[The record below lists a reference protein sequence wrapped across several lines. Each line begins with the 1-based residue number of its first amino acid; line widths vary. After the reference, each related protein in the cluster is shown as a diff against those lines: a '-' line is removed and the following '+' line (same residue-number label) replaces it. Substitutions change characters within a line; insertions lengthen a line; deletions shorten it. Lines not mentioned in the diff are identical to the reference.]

1 MIVQIIGFI
10 AASLTTISFI
20 PQAVKTWR
28 SRSTDDLSPFMF
40 ALFSIGVFSWLMYG
54 VFKKDLPIILANS
67 ITFILAGFIMYFI
80 LKNRKVCRITHIGI
94 YVNDIENMKKFYVD
108 KFSATSGKIYNN
120 SEKKFSSYFI
130 TFSSGAKLEIMH
142 ISEFTDGLNSKTQVH
157 FAISVGNKNSVN
169 ELTNKLMKN
178 GVKIISMPR
187 TTGDG
192 NYESVICDP
201 EGNQI
206 EITE

>member
-1 MIVQIIGFI
+1 LDLLL
-10 AASLTTISFI
+10 ASLTTISFI

-94 YVNDIENMKKFYVD
+94 YVNDIENMKSFMSIS
-108 KFSATSGKIYNN
+108 FQQHPERSIIIL
-120 SEKKFSSYFI
+120 KKSFRPILLHF
-130 TFSSGAKLEIMH
+130 FR
-142 ISEFTDGLNSKTQVH
+142 SK
-157 FAISVGNKNSVN
+157 A
-169 ELTNKLMKN
+169 
-178 GVKIISMPR
+178 
-187 TTGDG
+187 
-192 NYESVICDP
+192 
-201 EGNQI
+201 
-206 EITE
+206 